1 MTETAKMLEIQDSR
15 RLTGPNLLSDKAGA
29 ILDVTIIGYPIYEV
43 VHLWKHHM
51 LNILKGVGWSKE
63 QTFFRVFNQGAS
75 LALSAPVDA
84 LYAATEVN
92 EAAWNATIAYLQDKD
107 VVDSNL
113 ALNQLIKT
121 IDEEKNPELIR
132 LMEASRERGVC
143 FLSDDETVSVGMG
156 TGSKTWEVDEI
167 PHPDKI
173 SWHKIHNMPLALV
186 TGTNGKSTTVR
197 LLASM
202 FKSAGKTAGITSTD
216 YIRAGEEIIDSGD
229 YSGPGGSRTLL
240 RDDRV
245 EVGVLEVARGGIL
258 RRGLGVP
265 KADTAIVTNVAV
277 DHLGQ
282 YGIDT
287 LDDLIQA
294 KLVVNRSLN
303 SSGKLVLN
311 ADDEGLVRHAG
322 AVKTPICWFSL
333 DENNPVIKDHL
344 KNSGCVCTIKDNQL
358 IYHSIHGQENLVP
371 ISDVPITMNGAAKH
385 NTANCLG
392 AIGLAKSMQINPS
405 AIVEGL
411 TSFRGDLIDN
421 PGRGNLF
428 EINGAKIMIDF
439 AHNVHGMLAIVDTV
453 SSIPAHRRL
462 LLMGQAGDRTDEEI
476 RATTQISWQ
485 IHPDKIVLTDLPV
498 YLRGREEDEVPMII
512 QRELIRLGSSA
523 ASIILTK
530 NPLDG
535 VKEAIDWAQEGD
547 LLLLLILT
555 QRGEVF
561 EYLNSRLSMD

>member
-1 MTETAKMLEIQDSR
+1 MTEPGKKLEIQDSR
-15 RLTGPNLLSDKAGA
+15 RLTGANLLSNEAGA
-29 ILDVTIIGYPIYEV
+29 ILDVTISGYPIDEV
-43 VHLWKHHM
+43 VHLWQQQALH
-51 LNILKGVGWSKE
+51 LLEGIGWIKE
-63 QTFFRVFNQGAS
+63 QIFFRVFNQGAS
-75 LALSAPVDA
+75 LSLSAPVDA

-92 EAAWNATIAYLQDKD
+92 EAAWNSAVADLQRED
-107 VVDSNL
+107 VVDYNL
-113 ALNQLIKT
+113 TVDQLKKT
-121 IDEEKNPELIR
+121 IDAEQNPDLIR
-132 LMEASRERGVC
+132 LMDASQERGVC
-143 FLSDDETVSVGMG
+143 FLSDDETVSIGMG
-156 TGSKTWEVDEI
+156 IGSKTWEVDEI

-173 SWHKIHNMPLALV
+173 SWHKIHDIPLALV

-202 FKSAGKTAGITSTD
+202 LKSAGKIAGVTSTD
-216 YIRAGEEIIDSGD
+216 YIRVGEEIIDSGD
-229 YSGPGGSRTLL
+229 YSGPGGARTLL

-265 KADTAIVTNVAV
+265 IADTAIVTNVAV

-303 SSGKLVLN
+303 SSGKLVIN
-311 ADDEGLVRHAG
+311 ADDEGMVRHAKT
-322 AVKTPICWFSL
+322 VKTPICWFSL
-333 DENNPVIKDHL
+333 DENNPVIIDHL
-344 KNSGCVCTIKDNQL
+344 NNGGCVCTIKDNQM
-358 IYHSIHGQENLVP
+358 IYQSISGQEKIVP
-371 ISDVPITMNGAAKH
+371 INNIPIAMNGASKH

-392 AIGLAKSMQINPS
+392 AIGLAKSLQINRF

-411 TSFRGDLIDN
+411 TSFRGDLKDN

-439 AHNVHGMLAIVDTV
+439 AHNVHGMSAIVDTV
-453 SSIPAHRRL
+453 SSIPTNRRL

-476 RATTQISWQ
+476 RALTQIAWQ
-485 IHPDKIVLTDLPV
+485 IHPDRIVLTDLPV
-498 YLRGREEDEVPMII
+498 YLRGREEGEVPMII
-512 QRELIRLGSSA
+512 QKELIRLGSSA

-530 NPLDG
+530 TPLDG

-547 LLLLLILT
+547 LLLLLILA
-555 QRGEVF
+555 QRNEVF
-561 EYLNSRLSMD
+561 EYLNSRLTN

>member
-1 MTETAKMLEIQDSR
+1 MTEPGKKLEIQDSR
-15 RLTGPNLLSDKAGA
+15 RLTGANLLSNEAGA
-29 ILDVTIIGYPIYEV
+29 ILDVTISGYPIDEV
-43 VHLWKHHM
+43 VHLWQQQALH
-51 LNILKGVGWSKE
+51 LLEGIGWIKE
-63 QTFFRVFNQGAS
+63 QIFFRVFNQGAS
-75 LALSAPVDA
+75 LSLSAPVDA

-92 EAAWNATIAYLQDKD
+92 EAAWNSAVANLQRED
-107 VVDSNL
+107 VVDYNL
-113 ALNQLIKT
+113 TVDQLKKT
-121 IDEEKNPELIR
+121 IDAEQNPDLIR
-132 LMEASRERGVC
+132 LMDASQERGVC
-143 FLSDDETVSVGMG
+143 FLSDDETVSIGMG
-156 TGSKTWEVDEI
+156 IGSKTWEVDEI

-173 SWHKIHNMPLALV
+173 SWHKIHDIPLALV

-202 FKSAGKTAGITSTD
+202 LKSAGKIAGITSTD
-216 YIRAGEEIIDSGD
+216 YIRVGEEIIDSGD
-229 YSGPGGSRTLL
+229 YSGPGGARTLL

-303 SSGKLVLN
+303 SNGKLVLN
-311 ADDEGLVRHAG
+311 ADDEGIVRHAKT
-322 AVKTPICWFSL
+322 VKTPICWFSL
-333 DENNPVIKDHL
+333 DENNPVIIDHL
-344 KNSGCVCTIKDNQL
+344 NNGGCVCTIKDNQM
-358 IYHSIHGQENLVP
+358 IYQSISGQEKIVP
-371 ISDVPITMNGAAKH
+371 INNIPIAMNGASKH

-392 AIGLAKSMQINPS
+392 AIGLAKSLQINRF

-411 TSFRGDLIDN
+411 TSFRGDLKDN

-439 AHNVHGMLAIVDTV
+439 AHNVHGMSAIVDTV

-476 RATTQISWQ
+476 RALTQIAWQ
-485 IHPDKIVLTDLPV
+485 IHPDRIVLTDLPV
-498 YLRGREEDEVPMII
+498 YLRGREEGEVPMII
-512 QRELIRLGSSA
+512 QKELIRLGSSA

-530 NPLDG
+530 TPLDG

-547 LLLLLILT
+547 LLLLLILA
-555 QRGEVF
+555 QRNEVF
-561 EYLNSRLSMD
+561 EYLNSRLTN